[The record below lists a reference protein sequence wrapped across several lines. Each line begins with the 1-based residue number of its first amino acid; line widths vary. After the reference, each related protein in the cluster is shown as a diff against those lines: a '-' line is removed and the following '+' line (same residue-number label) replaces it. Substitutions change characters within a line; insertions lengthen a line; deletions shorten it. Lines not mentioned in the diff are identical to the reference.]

1 MITPIND
8 KNLAIFTAMNEEK
21 KVPEISAESAA
32 AEKAEKAR
40 MDRVKRMR
48 GWLGIKSSV
57 ETHNLGGGGDVL
69 IDVDAPNGWNR

>member
-1 MITPIND
+1 
-8 KNLAIFTAMNEEK
+8 
-21 KVPEISAESAA
+21 
-32 AEKAEKAR
+32 

-48 GWLGIKSSV
+48 GWLGVKSSV